1 MKMFVTA
8 VSAGVLLLAAAG
20 NAEAQRTKSSDGE
33 PCCSIIAIDAATAT
47 VTAKDATGKTFQ
59 FTARDA
65 AMLRSLRVGQAVFAD
80 FMTARVSVK
89 YGEPCCNII
98 KAAVKP
104 IEPCCN
110 ITAVDAA
117 TGIATA
123 KEIATGRVFRFEIK
137 DKALLSSVKVGQK
150 VFADFGSSKV
160 RIHGSE
166 PCCSIIGHGIN

>member
-1 MKMFVTA
+1 MKRISILVP
-8 VSAGVLLLAAAG
+8 GLLLVASV
-20 NAEAQRTKSSDGE
+20 AQAQDPRTKSTAAT
-33 PCCSIIAIDAATAT
+33 PCCAIIAIDAATAT
-47 VTAKDATGKTFQ
+47 VTAKDAAGKTFQ

-65 AMLRSLRVGQAVFAD
+65 TLLRSLRVGQAVFAD
-80 FMTARVSVK
+80 FMTARVSIK

-104 IEPCCN
+104 AEPCCG
-110 ITAVDAA
+110 ITAIDAA

-137 DKALLSSVKVGQK
+137 DKAMLSSLKVGQK

-166 PCCSIIGHGIN
+166 PCCNIIGHGIN